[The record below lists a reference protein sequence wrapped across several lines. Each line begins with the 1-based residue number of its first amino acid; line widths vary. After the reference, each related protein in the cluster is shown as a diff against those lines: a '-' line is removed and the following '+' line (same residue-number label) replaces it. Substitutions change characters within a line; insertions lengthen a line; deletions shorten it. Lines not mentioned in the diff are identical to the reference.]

1 MFPPLMEPL
10 AANRLMTMQSSF
22 RDFFPPHVVT
32 FTSDRGADF
41 TLPKGDSSFFNV
53 DIYRKSK
60 KGAVPLSRSQSVF
73 LAQQLGFRLP
83 EVLTVRQ
90 VHGKRIVVAARNAA
104 KHSVALEDADGILT
118 DRRGLAIAVR
128 TADCLSV
135 FLYDPRNEVIGLL
148 HAGWRGTR
156 QQISARAVALM
167 RKQWDSNPG
176 DLRVAFGPAI
186 RSCCYRVGASFL
198 EHFPEETLKRKEGYF
213 FDLPQANKNQLVG
226 AGVGAANIMDCAVC
240 TCCDAA
246 CFSYRRQRESAGRMI
261 SIMML
266 KKQS

>member
-1 MFPPLMEPL
+1 MLPPFREPL
-10 AANRLMTMQSSF
+10 AASRLTTTQSF

-32 FTSDRGADF
+32 FTSDRSADF
-41 TLPKGDSSFFNV
+41 KFSEIPTPFT
-53 DIYRKSK
+53 
-60 KGAVPLSRSQSVF
+60 RSQSAF
-73 LAQQLGFRLP
+73 LTRQLGFRLP

-90 VHGKRIVVAARNAA
+90 VHGNKIIVTAQAATRRPG
-104 KHSVALEDADGILT
+104 ALEDADGILT

-135 FLYDPRNEVIGLL
+135 FLYDPRHEVIGLV
-148 HAGWRGTR
+148 HAGWRGTQ

-167 RKQWDSNPG
+167 RKQWDSNPKG
-176 DLRVAFGPAI
+176 LRVAFGPAI

-198 EHFPEETLKRKEGYF
+198 EHFPKETVKRKQGYF
-213 FDLPQANKNQLVG
+213 FDLPEANKNQLVG
-226 AGVGAANIMDCAVC
+226 AGVDAANIADCSVC
-240 TCCDAA
+240 TCCDVT

-266 KKQS
+266 KKQGFS